1 MMNKNREYAGIDYF
15 RCAEALLVIAIHT
28 SPLASYSETGDFIL
42 TRIAARTAVPFFM
55 ITSGYFLISR
65 YAQDTR
71 NLQVFWRKTLRI
83 YGVSILIYLPVNLYN
98 DYFSMEPFLPEW
110 IKDLVFDGTMY
121 HLWYLPASIMGAGI
135 AWYLMRRFAFWK
147 ALAVSFMLYC
157 IGLFGDSYYGIA
169 EQIPVLKAFYQ
180 LIFQISDYTRNGLFF
195 APVFFLMGGKMADWR
210 KSRLPDSAGISFRA
224 CAAGFCI
231 SAGLMSAEAMLL
243 RNYQIKRHDSMY
255 LFLLPCMFFLFQL
268 LLQWNN
274 RSKKRIPA
282 SLLRSGSLI
291 LYIIHPMM
299 IVALRLAAKVLH
311 VEPLLLENSMIHY
324 ISVCLLSILC
334 SVIALFLRNI
344 WRRKFHS
351 GRCITGSRFKAGQN
365 SASGASCRR
374 IKGRYGKCPPG
385 TDRAWIELNV
395 NHLKHNVK
403 VLQKALPKGSELMA
417 VVKDHAYGHGAFEIS
432 TQLNRMGIKAFAV
445 ATIEEGIQLRTYGIQ
460 GEILI
465 LGYTNP
471 GRAKELNRY
480 RLTQTLIDVS
490 YAKSLHQQGIP
501 IKTQIKIDTGMH
513 RLGISADSFQNV
525 KQCFSLKQLQI
536 DGIYTHLCCADS
548 FDEDNI
554 TFTRNQ
560 IEKFYHLIRK
570 LKQSGISVP
579 KLHIQSSYGLLN
591 YPETACDYVRTGIA
605 LYGVLSSPG
614 DTKLK
619 LDLRPVL
626 SIKTRII
633 LIRYVPEGESIGY
646 GRSYT
651 TRRESLIAI
660 LPIGYGDGIPRN
672 LSGQKSGVLIR
683 GQYAPIVGRIC
694 MDQLAVDITDI
705 KDAST
710 GDIATWIC
718 SDGQADLS
726 APAIA
731 EHAGTISNELLCRLG
746 TRLPVL
752 TI

>member
-1 MMNKNREYAGIDYF
+1 MVSSGIRYG
-15 RCAEALLVIAIHT
+15 RRNCLVSDEKIC
-28 SPLASYSETGDFIL
+28 IL
-42 TRIAARTAVPFFM
+42 E
-55 ITSGYFLISR
+55 SS
-65 YAQDTR
+65 
-71 NLQVFWRKTLRI
+71 
-83 YGVSILIYLPVNLYN
+83 
-98 DYFSMEPFLPEW
+98 
-110 IKDLVFDGTMY
+110 
-121 HLWYLPASIMGAGI
+121 
-135 AWYLMRRFAFWK
+135 
-147 ALAVSFMLYC
+147 
-157 IGLFGDSYYGIA
+157 GDSYYGIA

-445 ATIEEGIQLRTYGIQ
+445 AGVDGLLCLDRAVVKFKGKVVA
-460 GEILI
+460 ILI
-465 LGYTNP
+465 LPLASISIYKP
-471 GRAKELNRY
+471 ELVHVLVFSPVQY
-480 RLTQTLIDVS
+480 VAPLVDVPYVHTS
-490 YAKSLHQQGIP
+490 WVG
-501 IKTQIKIDTGMH
+501 
-513 RLGISADSFQNV
+513 V
-525 KQCFSLKQLQI
+525 V
-536 DGIYTHLCCADS
+536 DG
-548 FDEDNI
+548 
-554 TFTRNQ
+554 
-560 IEKFYHLIRK
+560 
-570 LKQSGISVP
+570 V
-579 KLHIQSSYGLLN
+579 
-591 YPETACDYVRTGIA
+591 
-605 LYGVLSSPG
+605 
-614 DTKLK
+614 
-619 LDLRPVL
+619 
-626 SIKTRII
+626 
-633 LIRYVPEGESIGY
+633 
-646 GRSYT
+646 
-651 TRRESLIAI
+651 
-660 LPIGYGDGIPRN
+660 
-672 LSGQKSGVLIR
+672 
-683 GQYAPIVGRIC
+683 VG
-694 MDQLAVDITDI
+694 
-705 KDAST
+705 
-710 GDIATWIC
+710 
-718 SDGQADLS
+718 
-726 APAIA
+726 A
-731 EHAGTISNELLCRLG
+731 EEVG
-746 TRLPVL
+746 
-752 TI
+752 